1 MINDM
6 QGGGKVNGNYI
17 KINRSMLDWEW
28 YSDINTTRLFIHL
41 ILRANWKDGKFRGT
55 TVPRG
60 SVISSFRKL
69 ADETCLTEREVRT
82 AISHLEETGE
92 VTHKGHSKYSVFT
105 VVNYDKYQVIDTQ
118 IDNQE
123 TSNRHSNDMQSTTIE
138 EGKKGRRK
146 EGNIKTS
153 FVPSDFDLMC
163 VNKLILSCKE
173 TVPNAKVPES
183 DSEKAKWAVEI
194 DRMKRL
200 DNRTEE
206 QIQKVLDY
214 ATTNSF
220 WKSNIRSTKKL
231 REKFEILYAQ
241 IMRGP
246 DRNPVVKNNNNFER
260 RNYDMDSLEEQLLGR

>member
-118 IDNQE
+118 IDKQE

-246 DRNPVVKNNNNFER
+246 DRKPVVKNNNNFER
-260 RNYDMDSLEEQLLGR
+260 RKYDMDSLEEQLLGR